1 MTPTELVGLVRRLLG
16 EVKRLRA
23 ENEKVSAALVGLRVE
38 NQTLKDEIARLKQLP
53 PRPPIKP
60 SGMERATDR
69 PEGEAARDEDGASKR
84 RRGPGVSKLSVDR
97 TENAFGR
104 RSGGLAP

>member
-1 MTPTELVGLVRRLLG
+1 
-16 EVKRLRA
+16 LRA

-53 PRPPIKP
+53 PRPPMKP

-69 PEGEAARDEDGASKR
+69 PEGGAERDEDGASKR

-97 TENAFGR
+97 TERFRSPLR
-104 RSGGLAP
+104 RARAIRASRTSWFRTWC

>member
-1 MTPTELVGLVRRLLG
+1 MSGGARDSLESMTPTELVGLVRRLLG
-16 EVKRLRA
+16 EGRGLRA

-53 PRPPIKP
+53 PRPPMKP

-69 PEGEAARDEDGASKR
+69 PEGGAGRDEDGGSKR
-84 RRGPGVSKLSVDR
+84 GRGPGGSKLL
-97 TENAFGR
+97 G
-104 RSGGLAP
+104 